1 MQKKDIDSN
10 SAKEVMEKK
19 AVIVI
24 EDGVVMEAYTT
35 VSDMQIE
42 VVEMDA
48 DLSSMEER
56 DEAYENLEQNSKL
69 KKCDFIVNVIGR
81 IEN

>member
-1 MQKKDIDSN
+1 MQKKDIDNN
-10 SAKEVMEKK
+10 SAKEVMKKK

-24 EDGVVMEAYTT
+24 EDGVVTEAYTT

-56 DEAYENLEQNSKL
+56 YEAYENLEQNSKL